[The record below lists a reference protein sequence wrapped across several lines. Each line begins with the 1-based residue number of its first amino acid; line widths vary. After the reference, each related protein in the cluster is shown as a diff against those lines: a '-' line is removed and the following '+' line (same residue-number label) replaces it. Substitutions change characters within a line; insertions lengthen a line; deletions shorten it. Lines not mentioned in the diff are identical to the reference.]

1 MENKEN
7 ELGFLEVKV
16 YDGSRESLERA
27 IRKLNKMM
35 KREGV
40 LQEYLWKTQYRTKRE
55 KKPKYFD

>member
-16 YDGSRESLERA
+16 YDGSKESLERA

-35 KREGV
+35 KKEGV
-40 LQEYLWKTQYRTKRE
+40 LQEYMWKMYHRDKRE